1 MIVRISGEDQFRL
14 DSSHEARLQEL
25 DEAVL
30 AALERGDEAAFNS
43 SLSELLDFVRA
54 SGAPLG
60 EDELEAS
67 DLILPPPDTTL
78 EEAANDFSG
87 EGWLPD

>member
-1 MIVRISGEDQFRL
+1 MIVRIAGEDQFRL
-14 DSSHEARLQEL
+14 DGAHEARLQEL

-30 AALERGDEAAFNS
+30 KALESGDEAAFRG
-43 SLSELLDFVRA
+43 SLAELLDFVRA

-78 EEAANDFSG
+78 EEAANNFNG
-87 EGWLPD
+87 EGWLPE